1 MSTGAWSARRDWQ
14 DGKMARWPP
23 PLVSWDSLPFR
34 HAACLACSATPRY
47 LAAYFAGHCTHPNLF
62 NSPHPLLGGHHHS
75 QHGTFFECHV
85 TARWRAPGL
94 SLIGEL
100 HVLEERSTFLLTIVS
115 LGAFEEAPFTFPFL
129 RILNICNTLDLYIV
143 SKKGSRSTR
152 QTNVYVFECLGFKE
166 LHVANCLGPWP
177 TSASTWPSL
186 DTSSSTC
193 PNRSNCLEML

>member
-1 MSTGAWSARRDWQ
+1 MECTPRLARWQ

-47 LAAYFAGHCTHPNLF
+47 LTAYFAGHCTHPNLF
-62 NSPHPLLGGHHHS
+62 NSPNPLLGGHHHS
-75 QHGTFFECHV
+75 QHGTFFQCHV

-115 LGAFEEAPFTFPFL
+115 LGAFEEAPFTFPL
-129 RILNICNTLDLYIV
+129 ESWTYVTHLTCILFQRRGQEAHVRRMFMCL
-143 SKKGSRSTR
+143 
-152 QTNVYVFECLGFKE
+152 NV
-166 LHVANCLGPWP
+166 
-177 TSASTWPSL
+177 
-186 DTSSSTC
+186 
-193 PNRSNCLEML
+193 